1 MTDQPFIFLYICTSL
16 LWIIKHK
23 LTYMKTLLSGSFRFC
38 VMMMAA
44 ILLFSC
50 VRPVGPD
57 APEVGQEEEFALEVK
72 GVGPDYVEIL
82 VKAPSEVEVAYTLD
96 KEPLALSPA
105 VLFAIG
111 KTTTVS
117 SGDVI
122 KITRNITQN
131 TSYYLYAVAKLDVK
145 NYSKVVS
152 LEFKTSEYGFTDFIT
167 VVDTYYD
174 GYKVHITVP
183 EDTKVRG
190 NAIRASSMPLALY
203 NLRVYSEGQ
212 AAFDLKMIGSM
223 GDPYSGHIF
232 NDTTIVCGSTMNLEY
247 DENGKPIIDEDD
259 QAYQAGEPIAPG
271 EPTIFYAAE
280 CRYGTKEEFSQVMGY
295 YQPERD
301 SWSIPYF
308 DRATWSWL
316 GAFEKREFFTKQP
329 VLCDCT
335 VNVEI
340 PEDEITVNDAMIY
353 FDADEDVAMY
363 FYMVLD
369 DPTYNQLLAIY
380 LDGHEEWFQWFLT
393 SYLAFYEWGI
403 HPETTDTF
411 VNAAANFV
419 EPLEGEERY
428 HVLVTVMG
436 DEIGAT
442 QSFIHKTFTTKAK
455 TKLPPVIEIKAVNT
469 DDPYVASFNI
479 KAPNKDL
486 VGSYWACNY
495 AREFEVMFNAKYTYP
510 DILKGNYTFSSE
522 ELAYINSDE
531 GYTVSFPTL
540 DGEVT
545 RFAAYGCNDEYTF
558 NLIDPEAPGT
568 GWADYTAPMAEKKV
582 PVGSPLFAALE
593 GDWTATATLRAKEV
607 LDDGSEVSHNVKHSS
622 KITISNSAP
631 YVPEQMEDFIYDLY
645 ASNSKE
651 DVDGMYDELHF
662 LSDRFT
668 EYRLEGQN
676 RMLCTGFVDFD
687 YYKKPGRMDFRSPY
701 DLFIAKDY
709 VCLDVPQTVYDFG
722 PKWFL
727 EVLEDGRVMVP
738 FNSTYLPPMHNWPMY
753 AKYSWEAFTY
763 YVGGVGAGLGVYDA
777 TEDYPGFPVEI
788 SADMNTITIK
798 PIVLNG
804 TSERQELYM
813 NALGVNPQDPTTVEI
828 VATVVSDIVL
838 TRGWTEPAKQT
849 VAACAVP
856 SYVKAVTMDGD
867 AVTKAPAAR
876 RYKSM
881 TKLDARSGADY
892 KCDETPNVV
901 TMDMVQRTTEKYLN
915 RYQF

>member
-1 MTDQPFIFLYICTSL
+1 
-16 LWIIKHK
+16 
-23 LTYMKTLLSGSFRFC
+23 
-38 VMMMAA
+38 MMMAA
-44 ILLFSC
+44 ISLFSC
-50 VRPVGPD
+50 ASPVAPVGPD
-57 APEVGQEEEFALEVK
+57 SPDVPEAGQEKEFALEVK

-82 VKAPSEVEVAYTLD
+82 VTAPYEVEIAYKLD

-105 VLFAIG
+105 VLFGLG
-111 KTTTVS
+111 KTTKVS

-122 KITRNITQN
+122 KITRDISQN

-152 LEFKTSEYGFTDFIT
+152 LEFRTSAYAFSDFIT

-183 EDTKVRG
+183 EDTKARG

-203 NLRVYSEGQ
+203 NLRAYSEGQ

-223 GDPYSGHIF
+223 GDPYSGHFF
-232 NDTTIVCGSTMNLEY
+232 NDTTIVCGVTMNLEY

-259 QAYQAGEPIAPG
+259 QAYQAGDPIAPG

-308 DRATWSWL
+308 DRATWTWL
-316 GAFEKREFFTKQP
+316 GAFEKKEFFTKQP

-353 FDADEDVAMY
+353 FDADEDVTRY

-369 DPTYNQLLAIY
+369 DPTYNQILAIY

-403 HPETTDTF
+403 LPETDDTF
-411 VNAAANFV
+411 VNAAASFV
-419 EPLEGEERY
+419 EPLVGEEQY

-436 DEIGAT
+436 DEVGAT
-442 QSFIHKTFTTKAK
+442 QSFIHKTFTTKPK

-469 DDPYVASFNI
+469 DDPYAASFNI

-495 AREFEVMFNAKYTYP
+495 AREFEVMFNAKYTYS

-558 NLIDPEAPGT
+558 NVIDPEVPGT
-568 GWADYTAPMAEKKV
+568 GWADYAAPMAEKKT
-582 PVGSPLFAALE
+582 PVESPLFAALE
-593 GDWTATATLRAKEV
+593 GDWTATATLRAKEQ
-607 LDDGSEVSHNVKHSS
+607 LEDGSEVVRNIKHSS

-631 YVPEQMEDFIYDLY
+631 YVPEQMADFIYDLY
-645 ASNSKE
+645 ADNSKE
-651 DVDGMYDELHF
+651 DVEGMYDELHF

-701 DLFIAKDY
+701 DLFIATDY

-722 PKWFL
+722 PKWYL
-727 EVLEDGRVMVP
+727 EVLEDGRVIVP

-763 YVGGVGAGLGVYDA
+763 YVGGVGSGLGVYDA
-777 TEDYPGFPVEI
+777 TEDYPGFPVEV

-798 PIVLNG
+798 PIVFNG
-804 TSERQELYM
+804 ASGRQELYM
-813 NALGVNPQDPTTVEI
+813 NALGVNPQDPATVQV

-838 TRGWTEPAKQT
+838 TRGWTEPAGQT
-849 VAACAVP
+849 AAACAVP
-856 SYVKAVTMDGD
+856 SYVKTVTMDGD
-867 AVTKAPAAR
+867 AVTKAPAVR

-881 TKLDARSGADY
+881 TKLEAKPGTEY
-892 KCDETPNVV
+892 KRDQTPNVV
-901 TMDMVQRTTEKYLN
+901 TMDMVQRTTDKYLD
-915 RYQF
+915 RYQY